1 MQNKKSSYILIGPE
15 GKMLKNDENS
25 KQQNSNQQSNNENE
39 SDGKTDLSP
48 EDLTTRKV
56 L

>member
-1 MQNKKSSYILIGPE
+1 LIGPE
-15 GKMLKNDENS
+15 GKLLKNDENS
-25 KQQNSNQQSNNENE
+25 KQSNQQSNNEND

-48 EDLTTRKV
+48 EDLSTRKV